1 MVVSRIFYYRLCSD
15 VILVPPLRQRINED
29 PLELDDLVAHTF
41 KRIVGDGS
49 DDLTTHVVDAIRLQA
64 PDDYAWPGNV
74 RELEQCIRRILLK
87 RNYQIDRIAATSGDV
102 EDNLITGIKEG
113 SLNVQELLSHYCAL
127 LYDRVGSYEEV
138 ARKTALDRRTV
149 KKYIDQRY
157 QNGGRQT

>member
-1 MVVSRIFYYRLCSD
+1 
-15 VILVPPLRQRINED
+15 
-29 PLELDDLVAHTF
+29 
-41 KRIVGDGS
+41 
-49 DDLTTHVVDAIRLQA
+49 VVDAIRLQA

-74 RELEQCIRRILLK
+74 RKLEQCIRRILLK

-102 EDNLITGIKEG
+102 EDSLITGIKEG

-127 LYDRVGSYEEV
+127 LYDWVGSYEEV

-157 QNGGRQT
+157 QNGGCQT